1 MFNRIVAAAI
11 PCILLASPAFA
22 GDQDFRLINKTGYTI
37 EEVYVS
43 GSNTGDWEED
53 VMERDVL
60 SDGENVD
67 IEFSRGQKGCRF
79 DLKVVYDDGTE
90 ATWNRLDL
98 CTISTVAIRYD
109 RKADR
114 TWVSTD

>member
-1 MFNRIVAAAI
+1 MLKRIVAI
-11 PCILLASPAFA
+11 ILPCALLASPALA
-22 GDQDFRLINKTGYTI
+22 GDQDFELVNKTGYTI
-37 EEVYVS
+37 EQVYVS
-43 GSNTGDWEED
+43 ASNSDEWEED

-60 SDGENVD
+60 SDGESVD

-79 DLKVVYDDGTE
+79 DLKVVYDDGTD
-90 ATWNRLDL
+90 ATWGRLDL

-109 RKADR
+109 RRADR